1 MTSDLVSAIPAGT
14 ETSADADGASCF
26 IPPRQDAAVL
36 AERAL
41 DAHRAIRY
49 DALLQL
55 IGEVQ
60 RRRGIL
66 EVAQVVASRWKHCA
80 NVGHWRLL
88 CVYGQRGVL
97 LVAKGTSVEEQAVQL
112 SELTPYDA
120 ALWTRRLPQNLA
132 GDSLEK
138 AKPNMPSELADPQG
152 VGLMVLPVQQ
162 GSQTIGMLS
171 VLGFDKAFDLLDKK
185 FIAQVAAA
193 MATRIVAILT
203 EQTLSADLLRT
214 EHELMAQRHASILGR
229 LVNGVAH
236 ELNTPLGVQIAAC
249 DGLNMLLEDRE
260 QISTAVDDIVETVQL
275 VAQQAKRSA
284 NIVRRLKQISAAS
297 VSTPAQPTPMVE
309 ELRLILDSLPMV
321 ADTPLLEVVGSE
333 TAVCLLDRNA
343 LHAVVNELLDNI
355 RVHAKVGDE
364 SPSGTITV
372 ASVSKNVEVTVSD
385 NGPGIPADALARY
398 FDPFFTTRQSQG
410 HLGIGGYIV
419 QNLVRD
425 ALNGSVRVDGSTERG
440 GASVTLVFPGT

>member
-1 MTSDLVSAIPAGT
+1 
-14 ETSADADGASCF
+14 
-26 IPPRQDAAVL
+26 
-36 AERAL
+36 
-41 DAHRAIRY
+41 
-49 DALLQL
+49 
-55 IGEVQ
+55 
-60 RRRGIL
+60 
-66 EVAQVVASRWKHCA
+66 
-80 NVGHWRLL
+80 
-88 CVYGQRGVL
+88 
-97 LVAKGTSVEEQAVQL
+97 
-112 SELTPYDA
+112 
-120 ALWTRRLPQNLA
+120 
-132 GDSLEK
+132 
-138 AKPNMPSELADPQG
+138 
-152 VGLMVLPVQQ
+152 
-162 GSQTIGMLS
+162 
-171 VLGFDKAFDLLDKK
+171 
-185 FIAQVAAA
+185 
-193 MATRIVAILT
+193 
-203 EQTLSADLLRT
+203 
-214 EHELMAQRHASILGR
+214 MAQRHASILGR

-355 RVHAKVGDE
+355 RVHAKVGEE
-364 SPSGTITV
+364 SPCGTITV
-372 ASVSKNVEVTVSD
+372 ASVGKNVEVTVSD